1 MAGSPD
7 SAKKASAAAGSIA
20 AVYDPVETAALL
32 DADPWARLLGVRV
45 GESTAE
51 SLTLTLA
58 LGDDHL
64 NFLEG
69 GHGGVLFSLAET
81 AASVAAA
88 QRGSDPVLLDGH
100 LALTAGGRLGD
111 VLSATVTDVNV
122 GRSLGVLRVAV
133 RRSDGRL
140 IGELTATMRFGE

>member
-1 MAGSPD
+1 
-7 SAKKASAAAGSIA
+7 
-20 AVYDPVETAALL
+20 VYDPVETTALL
-32 DADPWARLLGVRV
+32 GADRWSRLLGVQV
-45 GESTAE
+45 GEVTTE
-51 SLTLTLA
+51 SLTLTLE
-58 LGDDHL
+58 LTEEHL
-64 NFLEG
+64 NFLDG

-100 LALTAGGRLGD
+100 LALTAGGRVGD
-111 VLSATVTDVNV
+111 VFSATVTDVNV